1 MHSGVFREA
10 LESIRDHVEGALAVS
25 LIALDG
31 IAIESIKADSVP
43 LDVMGAEFG
52 GFIKSVR
59 LSNTDLHTGDVLQFS
74 LFTEKYITLLSAV
87 TPEYFLL
94 LVLSPDG
101 NYGRA
106 RHELAKAKHAL
117 RDELV

>member
-1 MHSGVFREA
+1 MHS
-10 LESIRDHVEGALAVS
+10 SIFHDILGSLRDRIEGAVAVS

-31 IAIESIKADSVP
+31 IAIETINPDSIP

-52 GFIKSVR
+52 GFVKSVR
-59 LSNTDLHTGDVLQFS
+59 SSNTDLDTGDVLQFA
-74 LFTEKYITLLSAV
+74 LVTEKYTTFLSAV
-87 TPEYFLL
+87 TPEYYVL
-94 LVLSPDG
+94 LVMRPGG

-106 RHELAKAKHAL
+106 RFELAKAKHLL